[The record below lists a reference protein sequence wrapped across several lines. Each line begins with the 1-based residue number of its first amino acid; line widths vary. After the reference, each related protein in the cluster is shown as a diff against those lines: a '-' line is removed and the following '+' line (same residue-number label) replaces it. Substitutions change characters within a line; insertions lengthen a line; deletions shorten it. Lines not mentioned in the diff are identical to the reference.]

1 VPTTHEGV
9 DGLIALP
16 GFDEIAIVFDAT
28 SASAHRA
35 NAAKRA
41 PHGKKLIDLTPAAIG
56 PFVVPPVNLHEHLDA
71 PNVNM
76 LVRRGCCTDCKI
88 DTSE

>member
-1 VPTTHEGV
+1 LVGRKIGLASEAVQRQLGV
-9 DGLIALP
+9 GQSDFGLP

-41 PHGKKLIDLTPAAIG
+41 PHGKKLIDLTPGRHRPIRGTAG
-56 PFVVPPVNLHEHLDA
+56 QPP
-71 PNVNM
+71 
-76 LVRRGCCTDCKI
+76 
-88 DTSE
+88 